1 MVRTSTLY
9 FIKFKENNIL
19 FSFSPI
25 PCNESW
31 HLSRCNLEWS
41 ISFLLH
47 FLELRGKLVS
57 TIKAGLQDRSL
68 FSRFLIY
75 SKGKYNGEPP
85 SIWRKS
91 SDVALINCKK
101 ERVAIASVDYG
112 KGACSKRSRHSSRPL
127 YASLPVGDGGRI
139 FLLRGKSS
147 GHANL
152 GSTTIDFPIV
162 VFSNYSKFL
171 SFFGEKILKNFK
183 NFFGAVAK
191 LSKKNWRAGKKIKEK
206 IKEKNW
212 RAEFFS
218 RKNCMK

>member
-9 FIKFKENNIL
+9 FIKFKESNIL
-19 FSFSPI
+19 FTFSPI

-47 FLELRGKLVS
+47 FLEWRGKLVS

-68 FSRFLIY
+68 FPRFLIY

-112 KGACSKRSRHSSRPL
+112 KGACSKRSRW
-127 YASLPVGDGGRI
+127 
-139 FLLRGKSS
+139 LL
-147 GHANL
+147 A
-152 GSTTIDFPIV
+152 PIV
-162 VFSNYSKFL
+162 RPVAGWRWLSGSNARSACGGFSFCAANPRVTLIWGRRRSIF
-171 SFFGEKILKNFK
+171 
-183 NFFGAVAK
+183 
-191 LSKKNWRAGKKIKEK
+191 R
-206 IKEKNW
+206 
-212 RAEFFS
+212 
-218 RKNCMK
+218 